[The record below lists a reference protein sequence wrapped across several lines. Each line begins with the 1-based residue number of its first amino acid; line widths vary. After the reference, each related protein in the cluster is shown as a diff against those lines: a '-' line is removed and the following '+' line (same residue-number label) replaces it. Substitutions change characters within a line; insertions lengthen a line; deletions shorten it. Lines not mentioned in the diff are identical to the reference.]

1 MTDRTEAK
9 PTPKARAARR
19 ATRGAST
26 RGAVPRQHGKVDVDW
41 LGRDLLGTWAE
52 RRLAARAKVAD
63 PRYQRQDDLTVAE
76 HRERVLGQLRMLVD
90 DGAVLAA
97 FPTRLGGGDDH
108 GGNIAGFE
116 ELVLAD
122 PSLQIK
128 SGVQYGLFGAA
139 VLHLGTQHHHD
150 TFLPP
155 IMRFEIPGAFAMT
168 ETGHGSDVASIG
180 TTATYDA
187 EAEEFVIHT
196 PFRGAWKDYLGNA
209 ALHGRDAVVFAKLI
223 TRGVDH
229 GVHAFYVPIRDE
241 QGQHLPGVGSEDD
254 GVKGGLNGI
263 DNGRL
268 HFDHVRIPRTNL
280 LNRYGDVAPDGTYS
294 SPIESPGRRFF
305 TMLGTL
311 VQGRVS
317 LDGAAARAQQAA
329 LAIAIRYGTERR
341 QFTASSDVQE
351 EVLLDYRRHQRRLF
365 TRLAKAYAQTY
376 AHEILLTKFDGVFS
390 GATDTPE
397 EREDL
402 ETLAAG
408 LKSLS
413 TWQALDTIQEARE
426 ACGGAGFLAENRL
439 VQLRADLDVYVTFEG
454 DNTVL
459 LQLVGKRLLGDFAKS
474 FKGASK
480 ADVARFA
487 ADQFFDRA
495 QTLTGL
501 RGLSQDVRDLGR
513 VQNASIALRDR
524 EVQRELLE
532 DRVSTMVAEIA
543 GRLRHAPKAQAKAA
557 AAFNDEQ
564 HELIEAARAWAEL
577 QQYDALDAAVQ
588 RMPEPTKKV
597 MTHVRDLFALTI
609 IEEHAA
615 WHLEHGRLS
624 GARSRAVTSTIER
637 LLQKLRPHAL
647 DLVAAFGLEDEHLR
661 SRIASGAEGR
671 RQAEAMAHYEAL
683 RASGEMPVPE
693 KQAGA
698 RRGTPAPA
706 VPESKAAPLP
716 PEAIAHVEHEGAPEE
731 PADGA
736 ASAPAATDEDAL
748 AESR

>member
-1 MTDRTEAK
+1 MADRTAS
-9 PTPKARAARR
+9 ARLDRR
-19 ATRGAST
+19 QRSRTEER
-26 RGAVPRQHGKVDVDW
+26 PRPLGKVDVEW

-52 RRLAARAKVAD
+52 RRLAARRKAAD
-63 PRYQRQDDLTVAE
+63 PQYQRLDDLTMAA
-76 HRERVLGQLRMLVD
+76 HRERVLGQMHALVE
-90 DGAVLAA
+90 DGAVLRA
-97 FPTRLGGGDDH
+97 FPTRLGGSDDH

-139 VLHLGTQHHHD
+139 VLHLGTRDHHD
-150 TFLPP
+150 TLLPP

-180 TTATYDA
+180 TTATYDP
-187 EAEEFVIHT
+187 ESQEFDLHT

-229 GVHAFYVPIRDE
+229 GVHAFYVPLRDE
-241 QGQHLPGVGSEDD
+241 SGAFLPGIGGEDD
-254 GVKGGLNGI
+254 GYKGGLNGI

-268 HFDHVRIPRTNL
+268 HFTHVRVPRTNL

-317 LDGAAARAQQAA
+317 LDGAAVIAQQAA
-329 LAIAIRYGTERR
+329 LAIAIRYGAERR
-341 QFTASSDVQE
+341 QFNASSDAEE

-376 AHEILLTKFDGVFS
+376 AHAILLTKFDGVFA
-390 GATDTPE
+390 GRTDTPE

-413 TWQALDTIQEARE
+413 TWQALDTLQEARE
-426 ACGGAGFLAENRL
+426 ACGGAGFLGENRL
-439 VQLRADLDVYVTFEG
+439 VQLRADLDVYATFEG

-459 LQLVGKRLLGDFAKS
+459 LQLVGKRLLGDFAKQ

-480 ADVARFA
+480 GDIARFA

-495 QTLTGL
+495 TALVGL
-501 RGLSQDVRDLGR
+501 RTLGQDVRDLRR
-513 VQNASIALRDR
+513 VQNASVAIRDR
-524 EVQRELLE
+524 DFQRDMLE
-532 DRVSTMVAEIA
+532 DRVETMVAEIA
-543 GRLRHAPKAQAKAA
+543 GRLRHAPRDQAKAA
-557 AAFNDEQ
+557 AAFNAEQ
-564 HELIEAARAWAEL
+564 HELIEAARAWVEL
-577 QQYDALDAAVQ
+577 QQYNALDEAIE
-588 RMPEPTKKV
+588 RMPEATKKV
-597 MTHVRDLFALTI
+597 MTHVRDLFALTV

-615 WHLEHGRLS
+615 WHLENGRLS
-624 GARSRAVTSTIER
+624 GARSKAVTSTIER

-647 DLVAAFGLEDEHLR
+647 DLVSAFGFGDEHLR
-661 SRIASGAEGR
+661 AKIATGAEAA
-671 RQAEAMAHYEAL
+671 RQEEAIAHYDAL
-683 RASGEMPVPE
+683 RASGALPVPE
-693 KQAGA
+693 KQARVADGGERLA
-698 RRGTPAPA
+698 DAG
-706 VPESKAAPLP
+706 AAPLP
-716 PEAIAHVEHEGAPEE
+716 PEEVVAMDHDLG
-731 PADGA
+731 PADETA
-736 ASAPAATDEDAL
+736 QEVVDA
-748 AESR
+748 R